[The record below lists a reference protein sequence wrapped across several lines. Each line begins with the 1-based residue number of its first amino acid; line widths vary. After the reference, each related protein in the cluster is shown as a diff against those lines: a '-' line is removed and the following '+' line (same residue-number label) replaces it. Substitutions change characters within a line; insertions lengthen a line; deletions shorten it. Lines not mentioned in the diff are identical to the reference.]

1 MTHATVRSE
10 RLTRVGLCGPSYRL
24 RLAESAQDLHAAQAL
39 RFLVFNM
46 ELQEGLARSFA
57 SCLDMDEFDAVC
69 DHLLVEDSH
78 TGEIV
83 GTYRLQTGESA
94 GSHHGYYSA
103 REFDFS
109 PFESERT
116 QMLELGR
123 ACIHQEHRSYT
134 VLSLLWR
141 GIGQYASRHGTR
153 YLIGCSSLTSQD
165 AGVGASTWQRLHDHL
180 APPQWRTLPMPE
192 HVCAL
197 DQPAAHVPKTPK
209 LLAAYLAL
217 GATLCG
223 PPAIDRDFGT
233 IDFLTL
239 VDLRSP
245 AQSRRLARFGIQHQ
259 RRC

>member
-1 MTHATVRSE
+1 MTQAAVRPSLLA
-10 RLTRVGLCGPSYRL
+10 RIGLHGPSYRV
-24 RLAESAQDLHAAQAL
+24 RLAESPDDLRAAQAL
-39 RFLVFNM
+39 RFLVFNV

-57 SCLDMDEFDAVC
+57 SCLDIDEFDEVC
-69 DHLLVEDSH
+69 DHLLVEDSR

-94 GSHHGYYSA
+94 GCHHGYYSA
-103 REFDFS
+103 REFDFAT
-109 PFESERT
+109 FETMRA

-123 ACIHQEHRSYT
+123 ACIHHEHRSYA

-141 GIGQYASRHGTR
+141 GIGQYASRHNTR

-165 AGVGASTWQRLHDHL
+165 AGVGAATWQRLANHL
-180 APPQWRTLPMPE
+180 APPRWRTLPMPE

-197 DQPAAHVPKTPK
+197 DQPAAHAPKTPK
-209 LLAAYLAL
+209 LLAAYLSL
-217 GATLCG
+217 GAMLCG

-239 VDLRSP
+239 VDLQSA
-245 AQSRRLARFGIQHQ
+245 AQSRRLARFGIQL
-259 RRC
+259 